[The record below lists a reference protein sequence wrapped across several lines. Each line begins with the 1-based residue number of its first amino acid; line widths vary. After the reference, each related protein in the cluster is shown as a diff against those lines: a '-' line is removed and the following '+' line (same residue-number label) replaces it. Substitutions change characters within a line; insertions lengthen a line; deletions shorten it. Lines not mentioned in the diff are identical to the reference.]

1 MSVAEWIQLPH
12 YTNISPARYMQQF
25 RLQDACRLL
34 LGTAMSIKDYG
45 DACYFSNMFRRD
57 LGMFPLEYRNHFGG
71 EKQKN

>member
-1 MSVAEWIQLPH
+1 
-12 YTNISPARYMQQF
+12 MQQF